1 MNLESI
7 NWNKDYNLF
16 IDYLFTLQ
24 DIKYRDFHYKLL
36 NNDKINLIGIKTPIL
51 RDISKKIS
59 KHNYLDFINN
69 NKHKYYEEIIIH
81 GLVIGYSNDIQLLD
95 DYLKYIDNWAIN
107 DIVASN
113 LKWFKKNQELG
124 FKKIKKYILNNNP
137 WIIRF
142 GYVLLLNYYVNDDYI
157 DEVINII
164 KSTTND
170 DYYVKMAVSWL
181 ISICFIKYKEK
192 TIDLFKNNN
201 LDKFIINKSI
211 SKINDSYRV
220 NKIDKEFIK
229 KYRVK

>member
-36 NNDKINLIGIKTPIL
+36 NNNNINLIGIKTPIL

-192 TIDLFKNNN
+192 VIKLFENNN

-220 NKIDKEFIK
+220 SKMDKDFIK
-229 KYRVK
+229 KYRVR

>member
-1 MNLESI
+1 MNLENI
-7 NWNKDYNLF
+7 DWNKEYNFFVKHLF
-16 IDYLFTLQ
+16 NLQ

-59 KHNYLDFINN
+59 KSNYIYFITN

-81 GLVIGYSNDIQLLD
+81 GLIIGYSNNIDLLD
-95 DYLKYIDNWAIN
+95 DYLKYIDNWAVN

-113 LKWFKKNQELG
+113 LKWFKNNQELG
-124 FKKIKKYILNNNP
+124 FEKIKKYISNNNP
-137 WIIRF
+137 WIVRF
-142 GYVLLLNYYVNDDYI
+142 GYVLLLNYYINDDYI
-157 DEVINII
+157 DKII
-164 KSTTND
+164 DMIKCNTNNQ
-170 DYYVKMAVSWL
+170 YYVKMAISWL
-181 ISICFIKYKEK
+181 ISVCFIKYKDKIVE
-192 TIDLFKNNN
+192 LFENNN

-229 KYRVK
+229 KYRVR